1 MSINKEELVSYLKDV
16 RFTAS
21 DQTAVKGIELYPEWA
36 VGIEITQ
43 KMIDDGQNRYRCDGI
58 LWRTGTPHTT
68 QENWRPSIYTAS
80 LWTAINADHAGTIE
94 DPIPVPEQLVSFEYE
109 WGKYYSES
117 GTLYICDRQGG
128 KSGDKYTLAYKPSAL
143 IGHYFSVVN

>member
-1 MSINKEELVSYLKDV
+1 MNKEELVNYIKDA

-36 VGIEITQ
+36 VGIEITSE
-43 KMIDDGQNRYRCDGI
+43 MIEAGQNRYRCDGI
-58 LWRTGTPHTT
+58 LWKTETPHTT
-68 QENWRPSIYTAS
+68 QENWRPSIHTAS
-80 LWTAINADHAGTIE
+80 IWTAINEEHAGTIE
-94 DPIPVPEQLVSFEYE
+94 DPIPVPEQLTSFEYE

-128 KSGDKYTLAYKPSAL
+128 KSGDKYTLAYKPSQL
-143 IGHYFSVVN
+143 IGQYFSVVE

>member
-43 KMIDDGQNRYRCDGI
+43 KMIDDG
-58 LWRTGTPHTT
+58 
-68 QENWRPSIYTAS
+68 
-80 LWTAINADHAGTIE
+80 
-94 DPIPVPEQLVSFEYE
+94 
-109 WGKYYSES
+109 
-117 GTLYICDRQGG
+117 
-128 KSGDKYTLAYKPSAL
+128 
-143 IGHYFSVVN
+143 

>member
-1 MSINKEELVSYLKDV
+1 MSMNKEELVSYLKDARLTV
-16 RFTAS
+16 S

-43 KMIDDGQNRYRCDGI
+43 EMIDDGQNRYRCDGI

-80 LWTAINADHAGTIE
+80 LWTAFNADHAGTIE
-94 DPIPVPEQLVSFEYE
+94 DPIPVPDQLVSFEYE

-117 GTLYICDRQGG
+117 GTLYICDRPGG
-128 KSGDKYTLAYKPSAL
+128 KSGDKYTLDYKPSAL

>member
-1 MSINKEELVSYLKDV
+1 MATKQDLIDLLAEARSVLYDSRALK
-16 RFTAS
+16 FKS
-21 DQTAVKGIELYPEWA
+21 MYPVWA

-43 KMIDDGQNRYRCDGI
+43 EMINEGKNRYQCDGI
-58 LWRTGTPHTT
+58 LWKCIQPHTT
-68 QENWRPSIYTAS
+68 QENWRPSIHTAS
-80 LWTAINADHAGTIE
+80 LWTAVNEEHAGTID
-94 DPIPVPEQLVSFEYE
+94 DPIPVPEQLTSFEYE